1 MLRKSFLVLLI
12 GCLTAFTQDDLPQVS
27 LSGTVKDGNGS
38 AIEGAEVSLVNLPSL
53 SATTNQD
60 GIFIIEHDVGVI
72 KPYGL
77 SIQNSQRAGIKG
89 NLLQFTVTSETK
101 TGFIEIFTANGRRS
115 AMIPLG
121 KLQAGT
127 HTQEIPSLTAGF
139 YVMNITLDQSVTTL
153 RLVNSGSRMYVNN
166 MAKNIQQNNALR
178 KSAQV
183 VEDTLVVSKEDYITK
198 RVSLDTYIKEDIEI
212 VLESD
217 EPFEWTMPD
226 LPDNLNSLPRNEKL
240 PDPFTFYDGTPVTTK
255 AQWEYRRREIQA
267 IAAKYI
273 YGPYPFEPEET
284 SGSVSGGNI
293 SITCKQGSKTE
304 NFSATI
310 SGSGD
315 VAVIDLSSGIL
326 PRNSKTLSF
335 GSGYEGKIKSLFGL
349 SGNMNKNVAMGW
361 MVDRVIEVLEQN
373 PGSHDPTK
381 IAVSGCSG
389 CGKGAFLVGVF
400 SRIPMTVIVESGGGG
415 AASLRMGEWF
425 RHGDG
430 RSIYQCI
437 DQGQTKYPQ
446 NIDNLEDNGICGP
459 WVTSAAQQLRSNPDL
474 VNHLPIDQ
482 HCLLACI
489 APRYLVHFTNNHGK
503 DSWCHLGGTC
513 EALSAWAAA
522 PVWNALGVKD
532 NMAFE
537 VYSGGHCSTG
547 DTGLASAM
555 FKRAFEGDTSGSTG
569 AVKIQNSRVQ
579 QPVEEWND
587 MWVDWDMETT
597 LD

>member
-53 SATTNQD
+53 STTTNQD

-101 TGFIEIFTANGRRS
+101 NGFIEIFTANGRRS
-115 AMIPLG
+115 AMISLG

-166 MAKNIQQNNALR
+166 MAKNIQQNNTLR
-178 KSAQV
+178 KTAQV

-198 RVSLDTYIKEDIEI
+198 RVSLDAYIKEDIEI

-335 GSGYEGKIKSLFGL
+335 GSGYEGKIKSLF
-349 SGNMNKNVAMGW
+349 V
-361 MVDRVIEVLEQN
+361 
-373 PGSHDPTK
+373 
-381 IAVSGCSG
+381 
-389 CGKGAFLVGVF
+389 
-400 SRIPMTVIVESGGGG
+400 
-415 AASLRMGEWF
+415 
-425 RHGDG
+425 
-430 RSIYQCI
+430 
-437 DQGQTKYPQ
+437 YP
-446 NIDNLEDNGICGP
+446 
-459 WVTSAAQQLRSNPDL
+459 
-474 VNHLPIDQ
+474 
-482 HCLLACI
+482 
-489 APRYLVHFTNNHGK
+489 
-503 DSWCHLGGTC
+503 
-513 EALSAWAAA
+513 
-522 PVWNALGVKD
+522 
-532 NMAFE
+532 
-537 VYSGGHCSTG
+537 
-547 DTGLASAM
+547 
-555 FKRAFEGDTSGSTG
+555 
-569 AVKIQNSRVQ
+569 
-579 QPVEEWND
+579 
-587 MWVDWDMETT
+587 ET
-597 LD
+597 